1 MLQIA
6 WCNSALTG
14 KHHWAIILYMYV
26 YVLNVIVSCCIW
38 IRDVELFWH
47 KRKLEESS
55 LYSLFTELTC
65 VGRRAIATRAMKFL
79 FEFFFA
85 FRSAVKALLLTA
97 LVSNDIVANVLFFMM
112 KKLFLLENTTNEATL
127 SDKLFQWK
135 HIC

>member
-1 MLQIA
+1 MCMQIRGSD
-6 WCNSALTG
+6 C
-14 KHHWAIILYMYV
+14 
-26 YVLNVIVSCCIW
+26 
-38 IRDVELFWH
+38 LFI
-47 KRKLEESS
+47 
-55 LYSLFTELTC
+55 SLFTELTC

-127 SDKLFQWK
+127 SDKLFQ
-135 HIC
+135 

>member
-1 MLQIA
+1 MHLKCQKSFLSTLYCLVLKLCA
-6 WCNSALTG
+6 AL
-14 KHHWAIILYMYV
+14 KFI
-26 YVLNVIVSCCIW
+26 N
-38 IRDVELFWH
+38 
-47 KRKLEESS
+47 
-55 LYSLFTELTC
+55 SLFTELTC

-127 SDKLFQWK
+127 SDKLFQ
-135 HIC
+135 